1 MNGAEPWENIPVG
14 SRHVRGGGKGN
25 LEQSLNLASP
35 SPHSHIFFCMP
46 LRMTSRHFQ
55 QMGSWLTGYVIVGT
69 DVHIM
74 I

>member
-1 MNGAEPWENIPVG
+1 MGEHT
-14 SRHVRGGGKGN
+14 SRQQTCEGWRKGKLGTIT
-25 LEQSLNLASP
+25 SH
-35 SPHSHIFFCMP
+35 HSHIFFCMP
-46 LRMTSRHFQ
+46 LRMTSSHFQ